1 MLNKGDVVSND
12 YGGIGETINAM
23 YYFCV
28 VSLVVFVPLGTW
40 KLIEIII
47 WLIHH
52 IKVS

>member
-1 MLNKGDVVSND
+1 MSND
-12 YGGIGETINAM
+12 YDSIGESINAM
-23 YYFCV
+23 FIFCV